1 MSENGIGQEYL
12 DENVCLH
19 ENVEGSLRVTIHSK
33 PIMHKAHSGYN
44 NLKDWQKY
52 LANIGT
58 ELFDLYIDITCCD
71 CGSTQEIKNYSLEN
85 ILHSDSVANMEWVE

>member
-19 ENVEGSLRVTIHSK
+19 ENVEGSLRVTIHSE
-33 PIMHKAHSGYN
+33 PIIHKAHSDYN

-52 LANIGT
+52 LATQGT
-58 ELFDLYIDITCCD
+58 ELFDLYLEIKCCD
-71 CGSTQEIKNYSLEN
+71 CGSTQEHLLDK
-85 ILHSDSVANMEWVE
+85 DDVASIRDVNDGHWWIE